1 MQGEREEIQA
11 KNAELDEEI
20 SEYQRQ
26 INSEE
31 AKLFELNEKAKA
43 LSAEVDEKE
52 SELLQLEDEQPE
64 TIERIV
70 PEAHVECEVSNF
82 S

>member
-52 SELLQLEDEQPE
+52 SELLQLEDEL
-64 TIERIV
+64 V
-70 PEAHVECEVSNF
+70 EA
-82 S
+82 